1 MTIDH
6 YTRVLLTVIA
16 TALVYLCVVLTPVT
30 TLNAQGTKRPGELSG
45 PGEVVVIGWRLP
57 QDQRIPVQIGGSV
70 PLQVTGDVKVVG
82 PVQTEERRDN
92 LLRVAVAGWEENGDP
107 RRAGGFRPLQPGSP
121 FDRTNGVPV
130 TQIDRR

>member
-16 TALVYLCVVLTPVT
+16 ATLVYLCVVLTPVP
-30 TLNAQGTKRPGELSG
+30 TLHAQRALRPGDPTG

-70 PLQVTGDVKVVG
+70 PLQMTGDVKVVG
-82 PVQTEERRDN
+82 TVQTEERRDN
-92 LLRVAVAGWEENGDP
+92 LLRVAVAGWEDGGDP
-107 RRAGGFRPLQPGSP
+107 RGVGSFRALRSGSE
-121 FDRTNGVPV
+121 RVIGLPV
-130 TQIDRR
+130 TQVPPR